1 MCSKDKGEIMFN
13 FGMGGNNPMMSQMGM
28 MGMMGGMGMSGMN
41 TGGNMY
47 QSFKAKYGCED
58 CFLKE
63 PRPFDAPVPILF
75 PPKEEIKP
83 SFWDLIKR
91 KLGC

>member
-1 MCSKDKGEIMFN
+1 MFN
-13 FGMGGNNPMMSQMGM
+13 FGMGGFNPM

-41 TGGNMY
+41 TGGNVY

-58 CFLKE
+58 CFCKE
-63 PRPFDAPVPILF
+63 PMPFDAPVHILF

-83 SFWDLIKR
+83 NLWDLIKR
-91 KLGC
+91 KIGC